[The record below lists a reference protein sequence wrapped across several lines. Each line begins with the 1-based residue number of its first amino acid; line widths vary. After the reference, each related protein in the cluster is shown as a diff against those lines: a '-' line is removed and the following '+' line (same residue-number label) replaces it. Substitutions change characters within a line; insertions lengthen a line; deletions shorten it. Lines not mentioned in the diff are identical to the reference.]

1 MPEPLSY
8 SGASRRNHPGL
19 ILKAAIFA
27 TGCAGIVA
35 EFVLS
40 TLAAYL
46 TGKAVFQWT
55 IVMSLMLFA
64 MGLGSRISKVFKD
77 KLLDSFILVEFTLSL
92 LCSSSAVLAY
102 GLAGQVENISLFIYL
117 LAIIIGGLIGMEIP
131 LAARLNQSYE
141 ELRTNIANVMEKDYY
156 GALLGGLFFAFFA
169 LPRLGLTYTPIALG
183 AINFLT
189 ASVLLWSFFHLTE
202 RKKVLTAAFLGSLAV
217 IISLVFLAKPI
228 ILYGEQRQYKDKII
242 YARQTKFQKIVITEF
257 KQYNWLFL
265 NGQEQ
270 FSTYDEE
277 KYHEPLVHPAMKIAA
292 DRSEVLILGGGD
304 GLAAREVLKYEDVRN
319 ITLVDLDPV
328 MTGLAETHPVLTS
341 ANRGSM
347 MNPKVNIING
357 DAGDFMQHC
366 RDFYGVII
374 IDLPDPDSVDL
385 MHLYSAGFYRLAAR
399 HLVPG
404 GVLVTQAASPYF
416 APKAFLCI
424 NKTMRAAGFSTIPY
438 HNQIPT
444 MGEWGFVLGV
454 KASELDEQGL
464 INRYLAQDY
473 SGLETRFLNNAA
485 AEAMIRF
492 GKGVFDPEREAG
504 IEINTQAKPVLQA
517 YYGQGVWAMY

>member
-1 MPEPLSY
+1 MFKP
-8 SGASRRNHPGL
+8 RDPGL

-64 MGLGSRISKVFKD
+64 MGLGSRLSRVFKD
-77 KLLDSFILVEFTLSL
+77 RLLDSFILVEFSLSL

-102 GLAGQVENISLFIYL
+102 GLAGQVENISLFIYFV
-117 LAIIIGGLIGMEIP
+117 AVVIGGLIGLEIP
-131 LAARLNQSYE
+131 LATRLNQSYE

-169 LPRLGLTYTPIALG
+169 LPSLGLTYTPIVLG
-183 AINFLT
+183 FINFLT
-189 ASVLLWSFFHLTE
+189 ASLLMWSFFHLTR
-202 RKKVLTAAFLGSLAV
+202 RKKTLIAAFAGSLV
-217 IISLVFLAKPI
+217 ILTSLVFLAQPI

-257 KQYNWLFL
+257 KRYYWLFM

-277 KYHEPLVHPAMKIAA
+277 KYHEPLVHPALKIAA
-292 DRSEVLILGGGD
+292 DRSKVLILGGGD
-304 GLAAREVLKYEDVRN
+304 GLALREVLKHHDVRE

-328 MTGLAETHPVLTS
+328 MTELARTHPVLLEINQG
-341 ANRGSM
+341 AM
-347 MNPKVNIING
+347 LNPKVSVVNG
-357 DAGDFMQHC
+357 DAGEFLKND
-366 RDFYGVII
+366 RDFYGVIMV
-374 IDLPDPDSVDL
+374 DLPDPDSLEL
-385 MHLYSAGFYRLAAR
+385 MHLYSESFYRLAAR

-424 NKTMRAAGFSTIPY
+424 NKTMRAAGFSVLPF
-438 HNQIPT
+438 HNQVPT

-454 KASELDEQGL
+454 KAGDLGEEALRE
-464 INRYLAQDY
+464 RYLAQDY
-473 SGLETRFLNNAA
+473 SDLSTRFLNNEA

-492 GKGVFDPEREAG
+492 GKGVFGPEKEAG
-504 IEINTQAKPVLQA
+504 IEVNTQANPVLQN
-517 YYGQGVWAMY
+517 YYGQGVWALY